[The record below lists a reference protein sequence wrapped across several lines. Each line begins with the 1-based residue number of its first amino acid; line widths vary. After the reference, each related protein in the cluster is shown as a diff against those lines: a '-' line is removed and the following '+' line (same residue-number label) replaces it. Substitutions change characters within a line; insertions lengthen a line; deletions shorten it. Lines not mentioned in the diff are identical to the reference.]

1 MNRCKKLEKELYLAT
16 CSACCFF
23 LRVNIQTARKI
34 TGFAAGSLNR
44 EGKTRMIGA
53 ASLFEGKA
61 NESL

>member
-1 MNRCKKLEKELYLAT
+1 MNRCKNLKKSCTWLLARHVV
-16 CSACCFF
+16 F

-34 TGFAAGSLNR
+34 TGFAAGFLNH